1 MADFGIN
8 PNIAM
13 GFQGSPANKPMTINE
28 LVGLSRNV
36 METSRLAEL
45 YPELIKRGKAEAS
58 SAETGAA
65 KSAMDLRLSKV
76 KSISDGQISMMMN
89 PLVIEAE
96 ANPEKVDRTA
106 LVNLVTQNAMMQSKN
121 LGIDYET
128 EGKELA
134 RPYIEMAQNNPGNL
148 LQFFKERHM
157 AGLDAATRATA
168 FAEGKGIGVSTLPR
182 RSPTGVTSEQMT
194 APIRGQDLTV
204 APVTENQVDISAIP
218 GSTAQMAQGP
228 AQGQAQGQAQ
238 ARMPVG
244 QMVQPEMTNYPLM
257 FEPPSRAGIQRPK
270 REGEDKAIE
279 FGTTL
284 RGNLAKR
291 QLDLTKSRSD
301 LDEVIRTATKIDKE
315 AILPET
321 GLIGAGKRKIYET
334 IGDPTY
340 QKLRKDIANV
350 VKSNQD
356 ALSVGGNSVAGLEL
370 TKEAAGDITYDP
382 KVIIDIARR
391 AKADLTN
398 LDMMATGMQKHFQ
411 RYGDANAQRFTQMWS
426 ANADS
431 KIFQIMD
438 INRDITDPKLR
449 QAAAAKVMEGMSQA
463 QREALDQKYQRILK
477 LTTTGDISQ

>member
-8 PNIAM
+8 PQIPLGVQGPKRTSIGELLGTATKAM
-13 GFQGSPANKPMTINE
+13 E
-28 LVGLSRNV
+28 Y
-36 METSRLAEL
+36 SRLSEL
-45 YPELIKRGKAEAS
+45 YPELIKKTQQEVRSGELGIAEKELTGMVSRLS
-58 SAETGAA
+58 SAINNPMVIQAEEDPNSVDQQKLIQYITTAGRDHAKAMKIDPKRADELLAPIIRVATENPGMLRGA
-65 KSAMDLRLSKV
+65 L
-76 KSISDGQISMMMN
+76 
-89 PLVIEAE
+89 
-96 ANPEKVDRTA
+96 
-106 LVNLVTQNAMMQSKN
+106 
-121 LGIDYET
+121 
-128 EGKELA
+128 KEELLA
-134 RPYIEMAQNNPGNL
+134 R
-148 LQFFKERHM
+148 
-157 AGLDAATRATA
+157 LDSVSRVSTLGGTSPM
-168 FAEGKGIGVSTLPR
+168 GVSTIPPNQPAFR
-182 RSPTGVTSEQMT
+182 RPGVTPESMT
-194 APIRGQDLTV
+194 APLRGPVQGQNLMV
-204 APVTENQVDISAIP
+204 APVTENQVGISAIP
-218 GSTAQMAQGP
+218 GGAPTTQMAP
-228 AQGQAQGQAQ
+228 APVSAPAP
-238 ARMPVG
+238 ASMPVG
-244 QMVQPEMTNYPLM
+244 QMVQPETANYPLM
-257 FEPPSRAGIQRPK
+257 FEPPTRAGIQRPK

-301 LDEVIRTATKIDKE
+301 LDEVIRTATKIKQD

-321 GLIGAGKRKIYET
+321 GLVGAAKRKVYELA
-334 IGDPTY
+334 GDPTY

-382 KVIIDIARR
+382 TVIVDIARR

-431 KIFQIMD
+431 KIFQLMD

-449 QAAAAKVMEGMSQA
+449 QAAAGKVLEGMSQA
-463 QREALDQKYQRILK
+463 QREALDQKYKRIVR
-477 LTTTGDISQ
+477 LTNSGDIAQ

>member
-8 PNIAM
+8 PQILLGAQGPKRTSLGELLGTATKAM
-13 GFQGSPANKPMTINE
+13 EFEK
-28 LVGLSRNV
+28 LS
-36 METSRLAEL
+36 EL
-45 YPELIKRGKAEAS
+45 YPSLIKKAQTETE
-58 SAETGAA
+58 SAEFGLQQKRVQAVTNNLTAA
-65 KSAMDLRLSKV
+65 INTPLLIELEKDPN
-76 KSISDGQISMMMN
+76 SIPQKDVIGFLKQYGDQQAKIAGVPKEKADEMLAPYYQI
-89 PLVIEAE
+89 
-96 ANPEKVDRTA
+96 
-106 LVNLVTQNAMMQSKN
+106 
-121 LGIDYET
+121 
-128 EGKELA
+128 
-134 RPYIEMAQNNPGNL
+134 AQNDPGKL
-148 LQFFKERHM
+148 RSYFKSRLI
-157 AGLDAATRATA
+157 AGLDDATKVSTL
-168 FAEGKGIGVSTLPR
+168 GGTNPIGVSTIPSDQPAFR
-182 RSPTGVTSEQMT
+182 RPGVTSEQMT
-194 APIRGQDLTV
+194 APLRGPVQGQNLMV
-204 APVTENQVDISAIP
+204 APVTENQVGISAIQGGAP
-218 GSTAQMAQGP
+218 TTQMAPAP
-228 AQGQAQGQAQ
+228 AQAPAQ
-238 ARMPVG
+238 ASMPIG
-244 QMVQPEMTNYPLM
+244 QMVQPETANFPLIY
-257 FEPPSRAGIQRPK
+257 EPPTRAGINRPK

-301 LDEVIRTATKIDKE
+301 LDEVIRTATKIKQD

-321 GLIGAGKRKIYET
+321 GLVGAAKRKVYELA
-334 IGDPTY
+334 GDPTY

-382 KVIIDIARR
+382 TVIIDIARR

-431 KIFQIMD
+431 KIFQLMD

-449 QAAAAKVMEGMSQA
+449 QAAAGKVMEGMSQA
-463 QREALDQKYQRILK
+463 QREALDQKYKRIVR
-477 LTTTGDISQ
+477 LTNTGDIAP

>member
-13 GFQGSPANKPMTINE
+13 GFQGGSANKPMTLNE
-28 LVGLSRNV
+28 LISMSRNV
-36 METSRLAEL
+36 IETSRLAEL
-45 YPELIKRGKAEAS
+45 YPELIRKTQAETR

-65 KSAMDLRLSKV
+65 KSEMDLRLSKV
-76 KSISDGQISMMMN
+76 KAISDGQISMIMN
-89 PLVIEAE
+89 PLIQQAE
-96 ANPEKVDRTA
+96 ADPNSVDRNA

-121 LGIDYET
+121 LGIDYEK

-148 LQFFKERHM
+148 MQFFKERHM
-157 AGLDAATRATA
+157 AGLDAASRATA
-168 FAEGKGIGVSTLPR
+168 FAEGRGVGVSTLPR
-182 RSPTGVTSEQMT
+182 RSPTSGGVTSEQMT

-204 APVTENQVDISAIP
+204 APVTENRVDISAIP
-218 GSTAQMAQGP
+218 GSTTQM

-431 KIFQIMD
+431 KIFQLMD

-449 QAAAAKVMEGMSQA
+449 QAAAGKVMEGMSPE
-463 QREALDQKYQRILK
+463 QRNVLNQKYQRILR
-477 LTTTGDISQ
+477 LTTTGDIAQ

>member
-13 GFQGSPANKPMTINE
+13 GFQGSPANKPMTLNE

-134 RPYIEMAQNNPGNL
+134 RPYIEMAKNNPGNL

-204 APVTENQVDISAIP
+204 APVTENQVGISAIP
-218 GSTAQMAQGP
+218 GSTAQMAQG
-228 AQGQAQGQAQ
+228 QTQGQAQ
-238 ARMPVG
+238 ASMPAG
-244 QMVQPEMTNYPLM
+244 QMVQPEITNYPLM

-463 QREALDQKYQRILK
+463 QREALDQKYKRIVR
-477 LTTTGDISQ
+477 LTNTGDIAQ